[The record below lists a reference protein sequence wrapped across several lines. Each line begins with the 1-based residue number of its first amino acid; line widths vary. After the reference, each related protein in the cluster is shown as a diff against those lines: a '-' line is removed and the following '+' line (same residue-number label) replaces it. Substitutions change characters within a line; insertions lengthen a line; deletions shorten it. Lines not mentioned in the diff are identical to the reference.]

1 MTNQE
6 IWQAALGELELM
18 LSKANFVTWFK
29 NTYISSKESGKIIIS
44 VPNEFTKSWF
54 EKKYNKDIMSSL
66 KNVIQE
72 NIEQII
78 YQVQTVK
85 PAYENSYFKKFKS
98 KNEEIIAT
106 QSNEKDDDQES
117 IILSNLNRH
126 GLNSRYT
133 FDNFIVGK
141 GNEIAQAAAIAVA
154 ENPGRIYN
162 PLFIYGGVG
171 LGKTHLVQA
180 VGNDIAEK
188 NQKVKILY
196 ATSETF
202 TNDYVNALKAGT
214 IKDFH
219 KKYRE
224 VDLLIIDDIQFMANK
239 ESTQEAFFHTF
250 NDLYQ
255 TNRQIIITSD
265 RVPKAIPKLADR
277 LTSRLECGM
286 IADISRLDLETRLA
300 ILKTKC
306 FERQFEIEEKSINL
320 MAATITSNIRELEG
334 ALNKVVAH
342 CQFHNILPDEATIK
356 NILSSLNTS
365 PAKGRLTSKDLIKLV
380 AEFYSVHIND
390 LTGKCRKQE
399 IVGPRQIVMY
409 LLRSDLNASFPHIAQ
424 ELGGR
429 DHTTAM
435 HAHNKIETEI
445 KINERLRQE
454 VELIR
459 QKMYY

>member
-6 IWQAALGELELM
+6 IWQATLGELELM

-29 NTYISSKESGKIIIS
+29 NTYISSKENGRVVIT

-54 EKKYNKDIMSSL
+54 EKKYNKNILQSL

-72 NIEQII
+72 DIRELL

-85 PAYENSYFKKFKS
+85 PTYENSYFKKTKEADTENQTNDAAEAIS
-98 KNEEIIAT
+98 MPGTVNK
-106 QSNEKDDDQES
+106 
-117 IILSNLNRH
+117 H
-126 GLNSRYT
+126 GLNSRYI
-133 FDNFIVGK
+133 FDTFIVGK
-141 GNEIAQAAAIAVA
+141 GNELAQAAALAVA
-154 ENPGRIYN
+154 ENPGKIYN

-171 LGKTHLVQA
+171 LGKTHLMQSI
-180 VGNDIAEK
+180 GNDIFNKNEK
-188 NQKVKILY
+188 IKIIY

-202 TNDYVNALKAGT
+202 TNDYINAIKTGA
-214 IKDFH
+214 IKDFQ
-219 KKYRE
+219 KKYRN
-224 VDLLIIDDIQFMANK
+224 VDLLLIDDIQFMANK

-255 TNRQIIITSD
+255 TNRQIVITSD

-286 IADISRLDLETRLA
+286 IADISRLDLETRQA
-300 ILKTKC
+300 ILKVKC
-306 FERQFEIEEKSINL
+306 LEKNFELPDDALNL

-334 ALNKVVAH
+334 ALNKVIAN
-342 CQFHNILPDEATIK
+342 CQFHKIEAETNTIK
-356 NILSSLNTS
+356 NILSYLNTN
-365 PAKGRLTSKDLIKLV
+365 PKKGHITTKELIKLV
-380 AEFYSVHIND
+380 SDFYGITIIDIV
-390 LTGKCRKQE
+390 GKCRKQE
-399 IVGPRQIVMY
+399 IVMPRQILMY
-409 LLRSDLNASFPHIAQ
+409 LLREDVNCSFPHIAQ

-435 HAHNKIETEI
+435 HAYHKILEDI
-445 KINERLRQE
+445 KINDRLRQE
-454 VELIR
+454 IELIR

>member
-6 IWQAALGELELM
+6 VWQATLGELELI

-29 NTYISSKESGKIIIS
+29 NTYISSKENGRIIIS

-54 EKKYNKDIMSSL
+54 EKKYNKDILHSL
-66 KNVIQE
+66 KNVLQE
-72 NIEQII
+72 DIKEII

-85 PAYENSYFKKFKS
+85 QNYENSYFKKFGPAE
-98 KNEEIIAT
+98 NEAN
-106 QSNEKDDDQES
+106 QNSQNLQEPS
-117 IILSNLNRH
+117 FTSLNNY
-126 GLNSRYT
+126 GLNHRYT
-133 FDNFIVGK
+133 FDNFIVGR
-141 GNEIAQAAAIAVA
+141 GNEIAQAAALAVA
-154 ENPGRIYN
+154 ENPGKIYN

-180 VGNDIAEK
+180 VGNDISSRNRKA
-188 NQKVKILY
+188 KILY

-202 TNDYVNALKAGT
+202 TNDYVNSIKTGT
-214 IKDFH
+214 VKEFH

-239 ESTQEAFFHTF
+239 ESTQESFFHTF

-265 RVPKAIPKLADR
+265 RIPKAIPKLADR

-306 FERQFEIEEKSINL
+306 TEKAFDMEEEAINL
-320 MAATITSNIRELEG
+320 MAATITTNIRELEG
-334 ALNKVVAH
+334 ALTKVMAN
-342 CQFHNILPDEATIK
+342 CQFHNIKADANAIK

-365 PAKGRLTSKDLIKLV
+365 PSKGHMTPKELIKVV
-380 AEFYSVHIND
+380 AEFYGINIGEI
-390 LTGKCRKQE
+390 TGKCRKQE
-399 IVGPRQIVMY
+399 IVAPRQVIMY
-409 LLRSDLNASFPHIAQ
+409 LLREDLNSSFPHIAQ

-435 HAHNKIETEI
+435 HAHNKISVEI
-445 KINERLRQE
+445 KTNDRLRQE

>member
-29 NTYISSKESGKIIIS
+29 NTYISSIENGQVIIN

-54 EKKYNKDIMSSL
+54 EKKYHKDIAKSL

-72 NIEQII
+72 DINVIT

-85 PAYENSYFKKFKS
+85 QNYENSYFKKFKPQ
-98 KNEEIIAT
+98 KEKQEEAENENSAPLI
-106 QSNEKDDDQES
+106 SHS
-117 IILSNLNRH
+117 LNKH
-126 GLNSRYT
+126 GLNSKYT

-141 GNEIAQAAAIAVA
+141 GNEIAQAASIAVS
-154 ENPGRIYN
+154 ENPGKVYN
-162 PLFIYGGVG
+162 PLLIYGGVG
-171 LGKTHLVQA
+171 LGKTHLIQA

-188 NQKVKILY
+188 NPTAKILY

-202 TNDYVNALKAGT
+202 TNDFVNAVKFGHV
-214 IKDFH
+214 KEFH
-219 KKYRE
+219 EKYRG

-265 RVPKAIPKLADR
+265 RIPKTIPKLADR

-306 FERQFEIEEKSINL
+306 IEKNFEIEEDAINL
-320 MAATITSNIRELEG
+320 MAATITKNIRELEG
-334 ALNKVVAH
+334 ALNKVIAN
-342 CQFHNILPDEATIK
+342 CQFHNISANIDTIK
-356 NILSSLNTS
+356 NILSSLSTG
-365 PAKGRLTSKDLIKLV
+365 PAKEHLTPKELIKVV
-380 AEFYSVHIND
+380 ADFYGINIAD
-390 LTGKCRKQE
+390 ITGKCRKQE
-399 IVGPRQIVMY
+399 IVAPRQIIMY
-409 LLRSDLNASFPHIAQ
+409 LLREDTSCSFPHISQ

-435 HAHNKIETEI
+435 HAFYKIKAEI
-445 KINERLRQE
+445 KTNDRLRQE

>member
-6 IWQAALGELELM
+6 IWQATLGELELM

-29 NTYISSKESGKIIIS
+29 NTYISSKEQGKIVIT

-54 EKKYNKDIMSSL
+54 EKKYNKDILQSL
-66 KNVIQE
+66 KNVTQE
-72 NIEQII
+72 NIIEIL

-85 PAYENSYFKKFKS
+85 PTYENSYFKKFK
-98 KNEEIIAT
+98 ET
-106 QSNEKDDDQES
+106 QTSEDEKES
-117 IILSNLNRH
+117 RESMPAAVPLDKH
-126 GLNSRYT
+126 GLNNRYS

-141 GNEIAQAAAIAVA
+141 GNEMAQAAAIAVA
-154 ENPGRIYN
+154 ENPGKVYN

-180 VGNDIAEK
+180 VGNELAQK
-188 NQKVKILY
+188 NKNVKILY

-202 TNDYVNALKAGT
+202 TNDYVNA
-214 IKDFH
+214 IKSGAVKEFH

-224 VDLLIIDDIQFMANK
+224 VELLIIDDIQFMANK
-239 ESTQEAFFHTF
+239 EGTQEAFFHTF

-265 RVPKAIPKLADR
+265 RIPKAIPKLADR

-306 FERQFEIEEKSINL
+306 QEKNFEISEESINL

-334 ALNKVVAH
+334 ALNKVMAN
-342 CQFHNILPDEATIK
+342 CQFHNINADANAIK

-365 PAKGRLTSKDLIKLV
+365 PVKGRLAPKELIKIV
-380 AEFYSVHIND
+380 AEFYGINIYEI
-390 LTGKCRKQE
+390 TGKCRKQE
-399 IVGPRQIVMY
+399 IVAPRQIIMY
-409 LLRSDLNASFPHIAQ
+409 LLREDMTCSFPHISL

-429 DHTTAM
+429 DHTTAI
-435 HAHNKIETEI
+435 HAHNKITAELKT
-445 KINERLRQE
+445 NDRLRQE
-454 VELIR
+454 IELIR

>member
-29 NTYISSKESGKIIIS
+29 NTYISSREDGKIIIT

-54 EKKYNKDIMSSL
+54 EKKYHKDIIQSL
-66 KNVIQE
+66 RNVIQE
-72 NIEQII
+72 NINEII

-85 PAYENSYFKKFKS
+85 PSFENSYFKKFKGG
-98 KNEEIIAT
+98 EEIIREEET
-106 QSNEKDDDQES
+106 ENDQPLS
-117 IILSNLNRH
+117 FSNLNKH
-126 GLNSRYT
+126 GLNNRYT

-154 ENPGRIYN
+154 ENPGKIYN

-180 VGNDIAEK
+180 IGNDIAAK
-188 NQKVKILY
+188 SPKARILY

-202 TNDYVNALKAGT
+202 TNDFVNSLKMGT
-214 IKDFH
+214 VKDFH

-224 VDLLIIDDIQFMANK
+224 IDLLMIDDIQFMANK

-265 RVPKAIPKLADR
+265 KIPKAIPKLEDR

-300 ILKTKC
+300 ILRAKC
-306 FERQFEIEEKSINL
+306 LEKEFEIEEEAINL
-320 MAATITSNIRELEG
+320 MAAAITSNIRELEG
-334 ALNKVVAH
+334 ALNKVIAN
-342 CQFHNILPDEATIK
+342 CQFHNISADANTIK
-356 NILSSLNTS
+356 NILSTLNTS
-365 PAKGRLTSKDLIKLV
+365 PAKGHLTAKELLKVV
-380 AEFYSVHIND
+380 AEFYSVNIAD
-390 LTGKCRKQE
+390 IIGKCRKQE
-399 IVGPRQIVMY
+399 IVLPRQVVMY
-409 LLRSDLNASFPHIAQ
+409 LLRADLNASFPHIAQ

-435 HAHNKIETEI
+435 HAHNKIEMEI
-445 KINERLRQE
+445 KINDRLRQE

>member
-29 NTYISSKESGKIIIS
+29 NTYISSREEGKIIIT

-54 EKKYNKDIMSSL
+54 EKKYNKDIIQSL
-66 KNVIQE
+66 KNVIQA
-72 NIEQII
+72 NINQVI
-78 YQVQTVK
+78 YQVQTIK
-85 PAYENSYFKKFKS
+85 PTYENSYFKKFK
-98 KNEEIIAT
+98 NEEKPAEIIDEE
-106 QSNEKDDDQES
+106 EKEN
-117 IILSNLNRH
+117 LSSLSSSPLNRH
-126 GLNSRYT
+126 GLNGRYT

-141 GNEIAQAAAIAVA
+141 GNEIAQAASIAVA

-180 VGNDIAEK
+180 IGNDIAEK
-188 NQKVKILY
+188 NKKVKILY

-202 TNDYVNALKAGT
+202 TNDFINAIKAGAV
-214 IKDFH
+214 KDFH
-219 KKYRE
+219 NKYRDI
-224 VDLLIIDDIQFMANK
+224 DLLIIDDIQFMANK

-255 TNRQIIITSD
+255 TNRQIVITSD
-265 RVPKAIPKLADR
+265 RIPKAIPKLEDR

-286 IADISRLDLETRLA
+286 IADISRLDLETRLE

-306 FERQFEIEEKSINL
+306 LEKQFEMDEKLVNL
-320 MAATITSNIRELEG
+320 MAAAITSNIRELEG
-334 ALNKVVAH
+334 ALNKVIAT
-342 CQFHNILPDEATIK
+342 CQFHNIAPNETTIK
-356 NILSSLNTS
+356 NVLSTLNTT
-365 PAKGRLTSKDLIKLV
+365 PAKGRLTSKDLIKIV
-380 AEFYSVHIND
+380 SEFYNVNITD
-390 LTGKCRKQE
+390 ITGKCRKQE
-399 IVGPRQIVMY
+399 IVWPRQVVMF
-409 LLRSDLNASFPHIAQ
+409 LLRTDLNASFPHIAQ

-435 HAHNKIETEI
+435 HAHTKIEMEI
-445 KINERLRQE
+445 KINDRLRQE